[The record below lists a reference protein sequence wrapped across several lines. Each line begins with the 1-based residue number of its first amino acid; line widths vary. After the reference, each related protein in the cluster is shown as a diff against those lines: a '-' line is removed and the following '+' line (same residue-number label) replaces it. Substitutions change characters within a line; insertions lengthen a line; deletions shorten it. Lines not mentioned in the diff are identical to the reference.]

1 MDNVNITY
9 PIFNNKSNMIVDLI
23 LCSNF
28 IDGTRPC
35 FKNTTAQNE
44 TFQDKR
50 ETFEEERVSTLK
62 CGLFED
68 PDALLTVIVGIF
80 VLQIIQIL
88 VSSFN
93 KKHHVYY
100 INQGNDGKK
109 VINA

>member
-1 MDNVNITY
+1 
-9 PIFNNKSNMIVDLI
+9 MIVDLI

-68 PDALLTVIVGIF
+68 PDALLAVIVGILF
-80 VLQIIQIL
+80 YK
-88 VSSFN
+88 SFKFLCHRLTRN
-93 KKHHVYY
+93 IMYITLTKEMMEKK
-100 INQGNDGKK
+100 
-109 VINA
+109 